1 MRMARSSVFMCLFF
15 AAFVGEFC
23 LGHEVE
29 VTKCIDG
36 PYHKQRPTAEGA
48 NYVECHPWKEKTCCT
63 ADFTAQLNKSNVEVL
78 YNFSWHH
85 CGNLSK
91 ECERYIKNEEC
102 FYSCE
107 PSLIKWHTS
116 KGGVKGVPICADYC
130 DKWFDACKNDMT
142 CAEDWLEDFNF
153 TSSQYSCRSNS
164 QCRKFSELYKDG
176 KGLCNKM
183 WGQSFTYE
191 KSDNC
196 MVMWFAGKNPN
207 EKVKLSSLPFDP
219 VTSETTKQTTK
230 QTTSA
235 AVTSY
240 QAEFII
246 TALALT
252 MLSILPAVINTAY
265 L

>member
-1 MRMARSSVFMCLFF
+1 MARSSVFMCLFF

-48 NYVECHPWKEKTCCT
+48 NYVECRPWKEKTCCT

-142 CAEDWLEDFNF
+142 CAEDWLEDFNV

-196 MVMWFAGKNPN
+196 MVMWFDGKNPN
-207 EKVKLSSLPFDP
+207 EKVKLD
-219 VTSETTKQTTK
+219 
-230 QTTSA
+230 TTSA

-252 MLSILPAVINTAY
+252 MQSILPAVINTAY